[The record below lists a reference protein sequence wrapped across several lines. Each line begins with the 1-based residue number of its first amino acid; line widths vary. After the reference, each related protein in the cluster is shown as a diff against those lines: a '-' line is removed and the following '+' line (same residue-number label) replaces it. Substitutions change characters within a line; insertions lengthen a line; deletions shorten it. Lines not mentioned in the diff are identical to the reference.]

1 MIWCASSSS
10 GGFTSVVLDRLGD
23 LGVGVDILGEVERL
37 EHERLSAA
45 RTRQSDSRPERTKRP
60 SAPVPVSRI
69 ASSSSR

>member
-10 GGFTSVVLDRLGD
+10 GAFTSVVADRLGD
-23 LGVGVDILGEVERL
+23 LCVGVDVLGEIQRL
-37 EHERLSAA
+37 EHERVAAA